1 MMIRYYYLR
10 DRGTN
15 APRVTKCIVRNKEG
29 DVAIGS
35 AICSF
40 MDIPNK
46 RVGRRIAYNRAMY
59 ALNKN
64 MNVLPIESQKA
75 RSILSSVPQG
85 GLDGHKGVFL
95 HRKEMTEYLTSFEKR
110 LLRIEE

>member
-15 APRVTKCIVRNKEG
+15 APRVTKCIVRNEKG

-46 RVGRRIAYNRAMY
+46 KVGRRIAYNRAMY

-64 MNVLPIESQKA
+64 MNVLPIDSEKA
-75 RSILSSVPQG
+75 RSVLSSVAQG
-85 GLDGHKGVFL
+85 GLDDHKGVYL
-95 HRKEMTEYLTSFEKR
+95 NRNELIDYLTSFEKR
-110 LLRIEE
+110 LLKIKE